1 MKVSVLTRLGLAGAL
16 LLSATG
22 CEKKI
27 LDQVN
32 PNLPTVES
40 SWQTSDDA
48 VRGSTA
54 CYAGLQGLGMYRRWL
69 NFAFDIRDDIGWSQ
83 SPWGE
88 LADFTRFVQANY
100 DFEVSNNIWRDHY
113 RTIFRCNQVLDR
125 VPTITTMDATLQKRV
140 LAEAK
145 FLRALC
151 YFNLASLYGNVPLA
165 LVYTTDLSQTTPQA
179 KEADVWAQVYKDLRE
194 AAPDLPASYSAS
206 DVGRATK
213 GAAQALLGKAYMQN
227 RRWADAQ
234 AQFALVIDP
243 GTYRLTAAYT
253 DNFRHTSEN
262 NSESIFEVQFS
273 DEKKGGNDSGNG
285 PDATS
290 SQGGQRSQFWGVAG
304 LPGESLGFNDGEVRP
319 WLVNEFLKE
328 PTTTGQRDPRLAAT
342 VFYNRRSQTLFPTA
356 LPQDADTLAY
366 GRGFLSRYH
375 SDPKGDPQGINAL
388 RLRSRVYWRKYQTDY
403 YRTAEDFDSP
413 INQRVIRYADILLL
427 QAEAL
432 NELGRT
438 TDAIAL
444 INQVRQRPSV
454 SLAPLETG
462 GFTQASL
469 RTQLM
474 HERATELAGE
484 GVRWFDLQRWG
495 LLDNQ
500 TGVDQLK
507 AHDAQFNSFVLDKS
521 RLLPLPQTDVD
532 LLRLTQN
539 SGY

>member
-1 MKVSVLTRLGLAGAL
+1 MKVSVLTRLGLAGSL

-32 PNLPTVES
+32 PNLATVES
-40 SWQTSDDA
+40 SWKTSDDA
-48 VRGSTA
+48 VKGSTA
-54 CYAGLQGLGMYRRWL
+54 CYAGLQGVGMYRRWL
-69 NFAFDIRDDIGWSQ
+69 NFAFDLRDDIGWSQ

-88 LADFTRFVQANY
+88 LADFTRFVQQNY
-100 DFEVSNNIWRDHY
+100 DFEVSSTIWRDHY

-125 VPTITTMDATLQKRV
+125 VPSITGMDATLQKQV

-145 FLRALC
+145 FLRALS
-151 YFNLASLYGNVPLA
+151 YFNLVSLYGNVPLA
-165 LVYTTDLSQTTPQA
+165 LVYTTDLSQSTPQA
-179 KEADVWAQVYKDLRE
+179 KEADVWAQVIKDLQE
-194 AAPDLPASYSAS
+194 AAPDLPVSYPST
-206 DVGRATK
+206 DVGRATQ
-213 GAAQALLGKAYMQN
+213 GAAIALLGKAYMQN
-227 RRWADAQ
+227 KRWADAS
-234 AQFALVIDP
+234 AQFAKIINSS
-243 GTYRLTAAYT
+243 TYNYQLTPVYT

-273 DEKKGGNDSGNG
+273 AEKKGGNDAGGG

-319 WLVNEFLKE
+319 WLVNEFLQE
-328 PTTTGQRDPRLAAT
+328 ATVTGQRDPRLAAT
-342 VFYNRRSQTLFPTA
+342 VFYNRQSQALFPTA

-366 GRGFLSRYH
+366 GRGFLSRYN
-375 SDPKGDPQGINAL
+375 SKTSGNDAL

-413 INQRVIRYADILLL
+413 INQRVIRYADVLLL

-432 NELGRT
+432 NEQGRT
-438 TDAIAL
+438 TDAVPL
-444 INQVRQRPSV
+444 INQVRQRASV
-454 SLAPLETG
+454 NLAPLTG
-462 GFTQASL
+462 SYSQATM
-469 RTQLM
+469 REKIM

-484 GVRWFDLQRWG
+484 GVRWFDLQRWN

-500 TGVDQLK
+500 AGVDQLK
-507 AHDAQFNSFVLDKS
+507 AHDAQFNTFVIGKS
-521 RLLPLPQTDVD
+521 RLLPLPQADVD
-532 LLRLTQN
+532 LLRLAQN
-539 SGY
+539 PGY

>member
-1 MKVSVLTRLGLAGAL
+1 MKVSVLTRLGLAGTL

-22 CEKKI
+22 CEKNI

-48 VRGSTA
+48 VRGATA

-69 NFAFDIRDDIGWSQ
+69 NFAFDLRDDIGWSQ

-125 VPTITTMDATLQKRV
+125 VPTIQMDAGLQKRV

-145 FLRALC
+145 FLRALS

-165 LVYTTDLSQTTPQA
+165 LTYTTDLTQTTPQA
-179 KEADVWAQVYKDLRE
+179 KEADVWAQVIKDLQE
-194 AAPDLPASYSAS
+194 AAPDLPASYSSA
-206 DVGRATK
+206 DVGRATR

-227 RRWADAQ
+227 KRWADAQ
-234 AQFALVIDP
+234 AQFALVIGS
-243 GTYRLTAAYT
+243 GTYRLVDTYS

-262 NSESIFEVQFS
+262 NAESIFEVQFS
-273 DEKKGGNDSGNG
+273 DEKKGGNDSGGG

-290 SQGGQRSQFWGVAG
+290 SQGGQRSQFWGV
-304 LPGESLGFNDGEVRP
+304 PGFGFNDGEVRP
-319 WLVNEFLKE
+319 WIVNEFLQE
-328 PTTTGQRDPRLAAT
+328 PTATGQRDPRLATT
-342 VFYNRRSQTLFPTA
+342 VFYNRKDQAQFPTA
-356 LPQDADTLAY
+356 LPTDGDTLAY
-366 GRGFLSRYH
+366 GVGFLTRY
-375 SDPKGDPQGINAL
+375 GRNA
-388 RLRSRVYWRKYQTDY
+388 RDRARVYWRKYQTDY
-403 YRTAEDFDSP
+403 YRQFEDFDSP
-413 INQRVIRYADILLL
+413 INQRVIRYADVLLL

-432 NELGRT
+432 NEQGRT
-438 TDAIAL
+438 ADAVPL
-444 INQVRQRPSV
+444 INQVRQRASV
-454 SLAPLETG
+454 NLKPLSAS

-495 LLDNQ
+495 LLDTQ
-500 TGVDQLK
+500 AGVDQLK
-507 AHDAQFNSFVLDKS
+507 ARDAQFNSFVVGKS
-521 RLLPLPQTDVD
+521 RLLPLPQVDVD
-532 LLRLTQN
+532 LLTLTQN
-539 SGY
+539 PGY

>member
-1 MKVSVLTRLGLAGAL
+1 MKVSVLTRLGLAGSL

-22 CEKKI
+22 CEKDI
-27 LDQVN
+27 LNQVN
-32 PNLPTVES
+32 PNLATVES
-40 SWQTSDDA
+40 SWKTSDDA
-48 VRGSTA
+48 VKGSTA

-69 NFAFDIRDDIGWSQ
+69 NFAFDLRDDIGWSQ

-88 LADFTRFVQANY
+88 LADFTRFVQQNY

-125 VPTITTMDATLQKRV
+125 VPTIEGMNGTLQKRV

-145 FLRALC
+145 FLRALS
-151 YFNLASLYGNVPLA
+151 YFNLVSLYGNVPLA
-165 LVYTTDLSQTTPQA
+165 LVYTTDLSQATPQA
-179 KEADVWAQVYKDLRE
+179 KEADVWAQVIKDLQE
-194 AAPDLPASYSAS
+194 AAPDLPVNYPST
-206 DVGRATK
+206 DVGRATQ
-213 GAAQALLGKAYMQN
+213 GAAIALLGKAYMQN
-227 RRWADAQ
+227 KRWADAS
-234 AQFALVIDP
+234 AQFAKIINSS
-243 GTYRLTAAYT
+243 TYNYQLTSTYT

-273 DEKKGGNDSGNG
+273 DSKKGGNDSGGG

-328 PTTTGQRDPRLAAT
+328 GTVSGQRDPRLAAT
-342 VFYNRRSQTLFPTA
+342 VFYNRQSQTLFPTA

-366 GRGFLSRYH
+366 GRGFLSRYN
-375 SDPKGDPQGINAL
+375 SITSKNDAL

-413 INQRVIRYADILLL
+413 INQRVIRYADVLLL

-432 NELGRT
+432 NEQGQT
-438 TDAIAL
+438 AAAIPL

-454 SLAPLETG
+454 NLAPLSVS

-500 TGVDQLK
+500 AGVDQLK
-507 AHDAQFNSFVLDKS
+507 AHDAQFNTFRVGIS
-521 RLLPLPQTDVD
+521 RLLPLPQADVD

-539 SGY
+539 TGY